1 MSGFVHA
8 FTGVFFFPVHAAQ
21 SIVSTCQNGQNNRF
35 LVSTRGLSKDE
46 TNVKP
51 GSVNTVCFG
60 IKH

>member
-1 MSGFVHA
+1 MHA

-21 SIVSTCQNGQNNRF
+21 SRALTCWNGQNNSF
-35 LVSTRGLSKDE
+35 LLSTRGLFKDE